1 MIRIS
6 NYIWTISFFRKLIVY
21 LRKPSRFALSI
32 NLGDV
37 LMSTN
42 CKLDR
47 IDLRILSRLQT
58 QGRITNVE
66 LADAVGL
73 SPSPCLIRVKRLES
87 AGYIAGYAAQI
98 LLEKMGDVQSVFTQ
112 VTLADHRREDSA
124 RFVAA
129 IREVDEIV
137 ECHLASGGYDYLLKF
152 VTRSVSHY
160 QSIIEGLLER
170 DIGIEKYFS
179 FIIIKSAFV
188 KNHYP
193 LESLFSQNH
202 S

>member
-1 MIRIS
+1 MFRQHAIS
-6 NYIWTISFFRKLIVY
+6 ISRKLIVH
-21 LRKPSRFALSI
+21 LRKTSCFAFPI
-32 NLGDV
+32 IFGDV

-47 IDLRILSRLQT
+47 IDLRILSRLQAH
-58 QGRITNVE
+58 GRITNVE

-129 IREVDEIV
+129 IRGVDEIV
-137 ECHLASGGYDYLLKF
+137 ECHLASGGYDYLLK
-152 VTRSVSHY
+152 
-160 QSIIEGLLER
+160 
-170 DIGIEKYFS
+170 
-179 FIIIKSAFV
+179 
-188 KNHYP
+188 
-193 LESLFSQNH
+193 
-202 S
+202 

>member
-1 MIRIS
+1 MQFSLNDSDIELFLS
-6 NYIWTISFFRKLIVY
+6 QQAISFFRKLIVY
-21 LRKPSRFALSI
+21 LRKPSRFASSI

-98 LLEKMGDVQSVFTQ
+98 LLGKNG
-112 VTLADHRREDSA
+112 RRPERVHAGHA
-124 RFVAA
+124 RRPPA
-129 IREVDEIV
+129 
-137 ECHLASGGYDYLLKF
+137 
-152 VTRSVSHY
+152 
-160 QSIIEGLLER
+160 
-170 DIGIEKYFS
+170 
-179 FIIIKSAFV
+179 
-188 KNHYP
+188 
-193 LESLFSQNH
+193 
-202 S
+202 